1 MSYKSGNAFEVE
13 DGLILND
20 TSHLTAGSSSPSV
33 AYPSPDSQA
42 FYIETTTGR
51 LWTWKTGGPWKIETN
66 FSFTRVEEIEAATI
80 QLGEQM
86 IFSDHLVVLGHLQVC
101 GTIVDISARK
111 PEQFLYPEIP
121 LGDTVAVWSGRLL
134 LYHETF
140 RVRGH
145 LRVLGEVRPV

>member
-1 MSYKSGNAFEVE
+1 MGYERDKAFEVE
-13 DGLILND
+13 DGLVLND
-20 TSHLTAGSSSPSV
+20 LSHLTSGDSNPSV
-33 AYPSPDSQA
+33 AYPSPNGQA

-51 LWTWKTGGPWKIETN
+51 LWTWKNGGPWKIETN
-66 FSFTRVEEIEAATI
+66 FSFTRVEEIEAVTI
-80 QLGEQM
+80 QAGEQM
-86 IFSDHLVVLGHLQVC
+86 VFSDHLLVLGHLQVC
-101 GTIVDISARK
+101 GAMIDVSARK

-121 LGDTVAVWSGRLL
+121 SGDTVAVWDGRLL